1 MDYHIRIICDP
12 YKSNYF
18 LIDNTSW
25 NTRRTYPGVGPMVL
39 WSFDDGLVTD
49 MILIDLQKSFDMI
62 KHDIF

>member
-1 MDYHIRIICDP
+1 M
-12 YKSNYF
+12 
-18 LIDNTSW
+18 
-25 NTRRTYPGVGPMVL
+25 RRTYPGVGPMVL